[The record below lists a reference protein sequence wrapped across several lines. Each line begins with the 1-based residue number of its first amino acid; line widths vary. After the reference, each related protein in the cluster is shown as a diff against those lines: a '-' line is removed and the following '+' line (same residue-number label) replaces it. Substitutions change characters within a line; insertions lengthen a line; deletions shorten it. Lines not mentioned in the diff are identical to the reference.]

1 MELKDNK
8 RVLQK
13 MRAFDRYIS
22 KNGNVGTAPRGI
34 LLNYSN
40 ACNFKCQQCFTQS
53 PSRPVC
59 GTLSLDDIRKLADEA
74 DELGMYEVLIEGGEP
89 LVCKEL
95 YEIIRIFGA
104 DRFYIEMTSNGY
116 LLTKDVDIFYSKIPY
131 LCSVIKN
138 ESSTVTRKKDCYR
151 I

>member
-13 MRAFDRYIS
+13 MRAFDKYIS

-59 GTLSLDDIRKLADEA
+59 GTLTLDDIRKLADEA
-74 DELGMYEVLIEGGEP
+74 DELGMYEVLIEGE
-89 LVCKEL
+89 
-95 YEIIRIFGA
+95 
-104 DRFYIEMTSNGY
+104 NHW
-116 LLTKDVDIFYSKIPY
+116 
-131 LCSVIKN
+131 SVKTYMILF
-138 ESSTVTRKKDCYR
+138 EFLAQTGFILR
-151 I
+151 